1 MFQFN
6 GGSLLIWLNDTSFLI
21 PFSGTQVEVYGTIG
35 PTGDALPMST
45 YLLDSTSIL
54 TYVAA
59 NVSATTYQNQFY
71 LSPVLQDGSHTLVI
85 TVTSQGFYWL
95 DYLLYTP
102 SSNNLASAPISSSSS
117 LSSSSSISSALSAT
131 SSAGSAASS
140 TSSCPHANGSQSSSI
155 PVGAIAGGVVGGF
168 ILGALLIAGLLY
180 CWKRNPTGT
189 SKENR
194 GALALSPGKSLY
206 PIDNFVRTS
215 KNNLFAEFRTLSADA
230 QIMSPF
236 PHPYSPEVYPSATSG
251 FTSAQYSQPSNP
263 NNAPFT
269 HDRGSSYPS
278 SSSRPEAVSN
288 MPPAGSIFTE
298 TSYNGSSTQ
307 SYARPNQSRDQGVEL
322 QRRYDQKGL
331 PPVYQRE

>member
-1 MFQFN
+1 MVDTAIVDDSNLGRLSYTGTWQDGGAAPFEWDGTTHGSQTTGSQVTFQFN

-21 PFSGTQVEVYGTIG
+21 PLSGTQVEVYGTIG
-35 PTGDALPMST
+35 PTGDVLPTST
-45 YLLDSTSIL
+45 YLLDSASIL

-71 LSPVLQDGSHTLVI
+71 QSPVLQDGSHTLVI
-85 TVTSQGFYWL
+85 TVTSQGYYWL

-117 LSSSSSISSALSAT
+117 LSSSSSTSSALSAT

-194 GALALSPGKSLY
+194 GALESPGKSLY
-206 PIDNFVRTS
+206 PIDNFVWTPKQSILQNFGHCQQTHKLRP
-215 KNNLFAEFRTLSADA
+215 LSLILIPQKSIRQPRQDLY
-230 QIMSPF
+230 QHTI
-236 PHPYSPEVYPSATSG
+236 PS
-251 FTSAQYSQPSNP
+251 
-263 NNAPFT
+263 
-269 HDRGSSYPS
+269 H
-278 SSSRPEAVSN
+278 
-288 MPPAGSIFTE
+288 
-298 TSYNGSSTQ
+298 
-307 SYARPNQSRDQGVEL
+307 
-322 QRRYDQKGL
+322 
-331 PPVYQRE
+331 